1 MSETTQDEGEIDGGT
16 VREVARQSPHVSS
29 AEQRP
34 KPSQARPPWQRS
46 DWQPYIPR
54 PSLYAPSAEKRP
66 APQAH
71 QRSAAPPQKA
81 IPHYGSPRGASP
93 YVAACVAAA
102 LLGAGWTSPARQ
114 FLGGLVHPVHG
125 APASAAPRLGA
136 LVHAKGMDAPSLAG
150 IRVDEETDSRVL
162 VMGGRGLFE
171 LLGPAPAERHWLRV
185 PGFSPYGFAVPQR
198 GSVLLAVG
206 HPNRRGPMPSAG
218 DSTAVLTV
226 SLRARRPVGSVMLAH
241 SNSGNSSFAVS
252 PDGGT
257 VAGACWAEYEGGDF
271 IGGVGLWDARTGRLL
286 RVLSRG
292 GWCSSGVD
300 RIAFSPD
307 GHWLAWGAGA
317 QISLWDRRTDAALS
331 WDTRDDPG
339 WNQYGLGNAL
349 TFSPDSRTLA
359 TAGARGTVALW
370 DVVARRRMGRLAQP
384 EDGQRVKSL
393 AFSPDGGRLAL
404 WRGART
410 VTIWDVQTD
419 AAKHLALQDA
429 DTDWCALAYL
439 RR

>member
-1 MSETTQDEGEIDGGT
+1 MA
-16 VREVARQSPHVSS
+16 V
-29 AEQRP
+29 
-34 KPSQARPPWQRS
+34 
-46 DWQPYIPR
+46 
-54 PSLYAPSAEKRP
+54 
-66 APQAH
+66 
-71 QRSAAPPQKA
+71 
-81 IPHYGSPRGASP
+81 
-93 YVAACVAAA
+93 CVAAA
-102 LLGAGWTSPARQ
+102 LVGAGWASPARQ
-114 FLGGLVHPVHG
+114 FLSGLVHPVPGG
-125 APASAAPRLGA
+125 AYSAALRLRALVHANGMDAPRLG
-136 LVHAKGMDAPSLAG
+136 GMQ
-150 IRVDEETDSRVL
+150 VDEDTDSRVL
-162 VMGGRGLFE
+162 LMGGRGIFE
-171 LLGPAPAERHWLRV
+171 LLGPAPAERHWLRA
-185 PGFSPYGFAVPQR
+185 PGFSPYGFAEPLR
-198 GSVLLAVG
+198 GGVLLAVG
-206 HPNRRGPMPSAG
+206 YPNRKGPMPSGG
-218 DSTAVLTV
+218 DSAAVLTLG
-226 SLRARRPVGSVMLAH
+226 LRARRPVGSVILAH

-257 VAGACWAEYEGGDF
+257 VAGACWAEYEGGEF

-317 QISLWDRRTDAALS
+317 RISLWDRRTDAALS

-370 DVVARRRMGRLAQP
+370 DVAARRLVSRIAQA

-410 VTIWDVQTD
+410 VTIWDVQTG
-419 AAKHLALQDA
+419 AAKHVASQDA